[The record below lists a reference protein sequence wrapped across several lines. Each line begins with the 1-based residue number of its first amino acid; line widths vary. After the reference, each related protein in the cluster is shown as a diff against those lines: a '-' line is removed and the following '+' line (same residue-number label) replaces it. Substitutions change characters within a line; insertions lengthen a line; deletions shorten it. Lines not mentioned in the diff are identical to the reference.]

1 MEYDT
6 ALWPESTV
14 MIKAQGKAPKKYG
27 EGVYRFSATMILS
40 VILPRRGWELLKQTK
55 NYAYLRPP
63 RVEADSTYEIHIK
76 IPTEEQALEIATDCC
91 RRAESWMGQI
101 GEWPACYLH
110 ERKRIM
116 NELVPSPDG
125 RGVDEKLAYELP
137 PESSLTIGEF
147 GVWQIKL
154 SKSDAEFE
162 VYESGDVNKNKVDV
176 LVEGRDVSL
185 ELTKY
190 ERSSKARELCI
201 SHHGDSC
208 KVCGMNFGLMYGN
221 VGSGFIHVHHIAPI
235 SEQNGEYEVDP
246 VNDLVPL
253 CPNCHAM
260 AHRRNPPFSVSELKD
275 MVNIKGKKI

>member
-1 MEYDT
+1 MEYDI
-6 ALWPESTV
+6 AHWPESIV
-14 MIKAQGKAPKKYG
+14 RIKAQGKAPKKYG
-27 EGVYRFSATMILS
+27 EGVYRFSAAMTLS
-40 VILPRRGWELLKQTK
+40 VILPRRGWELLKKTK

-76 IPTEEQALEIATDCC
+76 IPTKEQALEIATDCYG
-91 RRAESWMGQI
+91 RAESWMGQI
-101 GEWPACYLH
+101 GEWPAWYLH

-116 NELVPSPDG
+116 NELIPSPDG
-125 RGVDEKLAYELP
+125 RGVEEKLAYELP

-162 VYESGDVNKNKVDV
+162 IYESGDVNKNDIDV
-176 LVEGRDVSL
+176 LIEGRDVSL

-190 ERSSKARELCI
+190 ERNSKARELCI
-201 SHHGDSC
+201 AHHGDSC
-208 KVCGMNFGLMYGN
+208 KVCDMNFGLVYGK
-221 VGSGFIHVHHIAPI
+221 VGYGFIHVHHIIPI
-235 SEQNGEYEVDP
+235 SEQDGEYEVDP

-260 AHRRNPPFSVSELKD
+260 AHRRNPPFSIPELKD
-275 MVNIKGKKI
+275 MVKSNG